1 MNRRIFWSAVLL
13 LLAGSIIESKA
24 QSGKKYPYVLE
35 GKYIVSRDATGGAN
49 SACIHPNWKSS
60 DMYTHSESSAEN
72 RVAAKFEVADANAVS
87 AANWDETKTICAA
100 YTQPGTSAGDWRL
113 PTQRELMLL
122 WVMYSQNSLTGVGDF
137 PSGWYWSA
145 TNYSSGSNYAWAV
158 SFGGTDDGRTYQ
170 RTKYG
175 SGSSFVR
182 CVRDV
187 D

>member
-1 MNRRIFWSAVLL
+1 ML

-113 PTQRELMLL
+113 PTQRELMLV
-122 WVMYSQNSLTGVGDF
+122 WVMYSQNSLTGVANLPTGR
-137 PSGWYWSA
+137 YWSA
-145 TNYSSGSNYAWAV
+145 THYSQSSNSAWTV
-158 SFGGTDDGRTYQ
+158 SFAGTDDGRTYQ
-170 RTKYG
+170 FYKYE
-175 SGSSFVR
+175 SGGARVR

-187 D
+187 E